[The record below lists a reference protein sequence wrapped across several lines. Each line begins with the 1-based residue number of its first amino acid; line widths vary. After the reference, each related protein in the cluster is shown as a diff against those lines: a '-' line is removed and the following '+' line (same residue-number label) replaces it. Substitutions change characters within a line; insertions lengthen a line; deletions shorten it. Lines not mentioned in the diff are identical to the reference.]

1 MGVGEGGGHDGV
13 LFNGTSILLG
23 ICSTFVM
30 SYSNTNDDD
39 DDDDDHDDDGLRRQV
54 VGKK

>member
-39 DDDDDHDDDGLRRQV
+39 DDHDDDGLRRQV